1 MFLACLKRKRGRVSA
16 TLSCS
21 FFLFSMS
28 RIKGTA
34 VKRAT
39 FELLKKYPDRFTGD
53 YEENKKKLERTI
65 DNKKIKNSIAGY
77 LARLIKKQRV

>member
-1 MFLACLKRKRGRVSA
+1 
-16 TLSCS
+16 
-21 FFLFSMS
+21 MS

-39 FELLKKYPDRFTGD
+39 FELLKKYPNRFTGN

-77 LARLIKKQRV
+77 LARLVKQQRI